1 MLRKV
6 TVKGKAGWQRRNSPA
21 AHPKVG
27 LRACRRRRRAYVPKE
42 RSTCGHAAACSPS
55 SRQHYPGRCCSLLAA
70 PAAHALNVKPLTKD
84 LLTTKL
90 STDRLLTSAEGALE
104 ETTDLVDQLGSNLDT
119 ALEGST
125 SLSGGLSRAAKDP
138 LTHDNNLGTACRAR

>member
-1 MLRKV
+1 MFAVV
-6 TVKGKAGWQRRNSPA
+6 TSA
-21 AHPKVG
+21 
-27 LRACRRRRRAYVPKE
+27 L
-42 RSTCGHAAACSPS
+42 
-55 SRQHYPGRCCSLLAA
+55 PGALLLAA
-70 PAAHALNVKPLTKD
+70 RRPGRSRALNVKPLTKD